1 MSTVEFSLAVIAIT
15 VAVRQHYARSA
26 TGASS
31 LATSAEASV
40 GAHRLLEGMAVWAVL
55 GVPPVRGTVWRV
67 WVWPVFPEAGSV
79 SAPPG
84 QPSSDSE
91 GSEDSLEVAIAEA
104 VDAQERDLKRSRMM

>member
-40 GAHRLLEGMAVWAVL
+40 GAHRLLEGMAVW
-55 GVPPVRGTVWRV
+55 
-67 WVWPVFPEAGSV
+67 PVFAEAGSV